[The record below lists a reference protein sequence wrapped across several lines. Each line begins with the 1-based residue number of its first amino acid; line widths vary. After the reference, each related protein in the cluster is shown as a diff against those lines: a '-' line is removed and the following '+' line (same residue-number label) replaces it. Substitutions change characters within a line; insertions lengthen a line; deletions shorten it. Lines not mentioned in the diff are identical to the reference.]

1 MSGQRDAVERNKKPI
16 GSLEI
21 PDNFNMYYLKKKDR
35 QMRFNNAG
43 DPLLAIF
50 DRLERRPLSKIMR
63 DFVKELRDD
72 TIRFISTAL
81 K

>member
-1 MSGQRDAVERNKKPI
+1 MSETYSAIERNKKPA

-21 PDNFNMYYLKKKDR
+21 PDNFDLYYLNKKDR
-35 QMRFNNAG
+35 QMRFNNGG
-43 DPLLAIF
+43 DPLYAIF
-50 DRLERRPLSKIMR
+50 EKIDQRPLSKIAR
-63 DFVKELRDD
+63 DFVRELKDD

>member
-1 MSGQRDAVERNKKPI
+1 MSGQYDAVERNKKPI

-21 PDNFNMYYLKKKDR
+21 PDNFDMYYLKKKDR

-43 DPLLAIF
+43 DPLYAIF
-50 DRLERRPLSKIMR
+50 EKLESRPLHKIVK
-63 DFVKELRDD
+63 DFFKELRDD
-72 TIRFISTAL
+72 TIRFVSTAL